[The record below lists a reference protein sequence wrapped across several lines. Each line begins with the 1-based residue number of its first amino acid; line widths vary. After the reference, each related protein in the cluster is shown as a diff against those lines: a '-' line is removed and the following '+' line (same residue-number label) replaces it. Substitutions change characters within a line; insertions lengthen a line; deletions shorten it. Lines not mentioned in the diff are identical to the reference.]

1 MKDTLIIYENS
12 EILIVYKEAGVSVQ
26 GGQGIKYPLDE
37 ELSKQL
43 GYRIYLVHRLD
54 KETSGLLVVAKNPAA
69 ANKWTKLI
77 GTKKVTKNYLAVCFG
92 TPLVNGKESLSGVLS
107 DSIKK
112 DGRDLE
118 ASTHFKVLSSRTV
131 ALPPSVAQGPAAA
144 HGPAADTAAPAA
156 QGASANTAAP
166 SADGIKSLKLSAV
179 SLTLDTGRMHQI
191 RIHLGKANA
200 PIAGDD
206 KHGNFK
212 FNKLARKLGIKKLCL
227 MAYELTVNDG
237 GKKMTFRS
245 PVPEH
250 MKEAMAL
257 CGFEEG
263 QSGK

>member
-43 GYRIYLVHRLD
+43 GYKIYLVHRLD

-77 GTKKVTKNYLAVCFG
+77 ATKKVTKNYLAVCFG
-92 TPLVNGKESLSGVLS
+92 NPFVNGKESLSGVLS

-131 ALPPSVAQGPAAA
+131 ELPPPAEQ
-144 HGPAADTAAPAA
+144 GPAADTAAPAA
-156 QGASANTAAP
+156 QRPAAAQGPAADTAAP
-166 SADGIKSLKLSAV
+166 EFLRLSAL

-191 RIHLGKANA
+191 RIHLGRANA

-227 MAYELTVNDG
+227 MAYELTINDA

-263 QSGK
+263 QLGK

>member
-26 GGQGIKYPLDE
+26 GGQRIKYPLDE

-118 ASTHFKVLSSRTV
+118 ASTHFKVLSSRMV
-131 ALPPSVAQGPAAA
+131 ELPPPAESYQTQTK
-144 HGPAADTAAPAA
+144 D
-156 QGASANTAAP
+156 QAAP
-166 SADGIKSLKLSAV
+166 SLDGIKSLKLSAV

-212 FNKLARKLGIKKLCL
+212 FNKLARKLGLKKLCL

-245 PVPEH
+245 PVPEY

-257 CGFEEG
+257 CGVEEG
-263 QSGK
+263 QFFK

>member
-1 MKDTLIIYENS
+1 M
-12 EILIVYKEAGVSVQ
+12 Q
-26 GGQGIKYPLDE
+26 
-37 ELSKQL
+37 
-43 GYRIYLVHRLD
+43 
-54 KETSGLLVVAKNPAA
+54 KNPAA

-118 ASTHFKVLSSRTV
+118 ACTHFKVLSSRTV
-131 ALPPSVAQGPAAA
+131 ALPPPDESYQTQTL
-144 HGPAADTAAPAA
+144 D
-156 QGASANTAAP
+156 QAAP
-166 SADGIKSLKLSAV
+166 SADGIKSLKLSTV

-257 CGFEEG
+257 CGVEEG
-263 QSGK
+263 QFFK

>member
-43 GYRIYLVHRLD
+43 GYKIYLVHRLD
-54 KETSGLLVVAKNPAA
+54 KETSGLLAVAKNPAA
-69 ANKWTKLI
+69 ACKWTKLI
-77 GTKKVTKNYLAVCFG
+77 ATKKVTKNYLAVCFG
-92 TPLVNGKESLSGVLS
+92 NPLVNGKESLSGVLS

-112 DGRDLE
+112 DGRNLE

-131 ALPPSVAQGPAAA
+131 ELPVPATDAAA
-144 HGPAADTAAPAA
+144 PD
-156 QGASANTAAP
+156 
-166 SADGIKSLKLSAV
+166 ADGPKSLKLSAL

-227 MAYELTVNDG
+227 MAYELTINDA

-250 MKEAMAL
+250 MKGALSL
-257 CGFEEG
+257 CGLQEG
-263 QSGK
+263 QFGK

>member
-131 ALPPSVAQGPAAA
+131 ELPPAAA
-144 HGPAADTAAPAA
+144 
-156 QGASANTAAP
+156 
-166 SADGIKSLKLSAV
+166 
-179 SLTLDTGRMHQI
+179 
-191 RIHLGKANA
+191 
-200 PIAGDD
+200 
-206 KHGNFK
+206 
-212 FNKLARKLGIKKLCL
+212 
-227 MAYELTVNDG
+227 
-237 GKKMTFRS
+237 
-245 PVPEH
+245 
-250 MKEAMAL
+250 
-257 CGFEEG
+257 
-263 QSGK
+263 